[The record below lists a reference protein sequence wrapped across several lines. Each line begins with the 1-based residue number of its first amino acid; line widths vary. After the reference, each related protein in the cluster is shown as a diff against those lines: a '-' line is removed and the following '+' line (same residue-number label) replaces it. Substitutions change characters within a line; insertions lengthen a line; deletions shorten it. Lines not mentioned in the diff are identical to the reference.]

1 VTANLLY
8 LAYALILSD
17 RRESGLEA
25 LGRAVHHQIAFM
37 PQWTRYGTVTAGAYL
52 AAGCLAEA
60 TGEVDKGLAMVT
72 ERQAS
77 GYRGPLLRL
86 QAEILMRQE
95 PLNAETAGE
104 RLREALALTTEL
116 GMRPE
121 IARCRLGLARLHCR
135 IGGIAA
141 GAEHLAAAVALFREL
156 GATFWAERAE
166 AEVSGPG

>member
-1 VTANLLY
+1 
-8 LAYALILSD
+8 
-17 RRESGLEA
+17 
-25 LGRAVHHQIAFM
+25 M
-37 PQWTRYGTVTAGAYL
+37 PQWTRYGTVPASAYL
-52 AAGCLAEA
+52 AAGRIAEA

-72 ERQAS
+72 ERQAR

-95 PLNAETAGE
+95 PLSADAAEE
-104 RLREALALTTEL
+104 RLREALALATEL

-121 IARCRLGLARLHCR
+121 IARCRLGLARLHR
-135 IGGIAA
+135 RSRGSAA
-141 GAEHLAAAVALFREL
+141 GADHLAAAVGLFREL